1 MWFIH
6 TCKIWISHFTDT
18 LDFYWSADRVCDSVY
33 INLLHV
39 ELNDSVSALTSDVI
53 RWTHSSVSVG
63 WWYWP
68 ELYYSVI
75 RLSISRE
82 VSTESRSGL
91 WAAVRSVGTN
101 VYGKPQH
108 QNTQSS
114 TGHRWTGNKSTIIRA
129 LILDPQ
135 LCVCNFCWGC
145 EDVSFN
151 SESVQTHESSWSN
164 LHHYNWWTCKPSETD
179 LSSSTGAVW
188 WLRGCWCHNSGVWWK
203 GKKLS

>member
-39 ELNDSVSALTSDVI
+39 ELNDSVWGLTSDVI
-53 RWTHSSVSVG
+53 RWTHRSVSVG

-151 SESVQTHESSWSN
+151 SESVQTHEAAGAICITTTGEPVN
-164 LHHYNWWTCKPSETD
+164 LQ
-179 LSSSTGAVW
+179 
-188 WLRGCWCHNSGVWWK
+188 
-203 GKKLS
+203 KLIYQVQQEPFGGWEDVDVTTLEFGGRARS

>member
-39 ELNDSVSALTSDVI
+39 ELNDSVWGLTSDVI
-53 RWTHSSVSVG
+53 RWTHRSVSVG

-91 WAAVRSVGTN
+91 WAAVRSVGTTST
-101 VYGKPQH
+101 GSL
-108 QNTQSS
+108 NTKTPRAQQAIDGQEINQQSS
-114 TGHRWTGNKSTIIRA
+114 EHWSW
-129 LILDPQ
+129 ILS
-135 LCVCNFCWGC
+135 CVSVTSV
-145 EDVSFN
+145 EDVKTSPSTVNLFRHMRAAGAICITTTGEPVN
-151 SESVQTHESSWSN
+151 LQKLIYQVQQEPFGGWEDVDVTTLEFGGRARS
-164 LHHYNWWTCKPSETD
+164 
-179 LSSSTGAVW
+179 
-188 WLRGCWCHNSGVWWK
+188 
-203 GKKLS
+203 